1 MMLSPRAFSTAARGA
16 RGAVVFDVVVAV
28 GAVFGQCLPF
38 EEAYEALFCC
48 RVEVELVCYGAATFA
63 IVLSHKGVVGPC
75 YGDIVGPAHDE
86 AADEVGRVEVENA
99 VVVGF
104 TGLPGI

>member
-1 MMLSPRAFSTAARGA
+1 M
-16 RGAVVFDVVVAV
+16 
-28 GAVFGQCLPF
+28 
-38 EEAYEALFCC
+38 
-48 RVEVELVCYGAATFA
+48 CYGAATFA

-104 TGLPGI
+104 YGLAGNLNRNRRVTFELEYLCTGVYVDKPYGSVGPLGQ